1 VESTAVDRT
10 GLTPTNA
17 DRTSADPTGAE
28 RTGVVRVLLVDEH
41 ALFRE
46 GLGLALTGIDDIE
59 VAGEAVDGDDAA
71 VQSEL
76 LRPDVVVM
84 DVRMPEGS
92 GAGAIARIR
101 AAQPDVA
108 VLVLTGSAE
117 DDDLVDSL
125 RAGAT
130 GYLLKDASVD
140 EVAEAIRGVA
150 RGQGALSAMLT
161 AKVLERLGELL
172 RRVPDDDGGPRLTGR
187 ELDVLRLVVKG
198 LTNREIARDLFISQN
213 TVKNHVRNILEK
225 LHVRSRTE
233 AATLA
238 VRERLLD
245 AQ

>member
-1 VESTAVDRT
+1 VEPTALETTVEEPVTAR
-10 GLTPTNA
+10 A
-17 DRTSADPTGAE
+17 S
-28 RTGVVRVLLVDEH
+28 VRVLLVDEH

-46 GLGLALTGIDDIE
+46 GLGLALAGVDDIE

-71 VQSEL
+71 VQSHL

-101 AAQPDVA
+101 AAQPEVA
-108 VLVLTGSAE
+108 VLVLTGSPDE
-117 DDDLVDSL
+117 EDLVDSL

-130 GYLLKDASVD
+130 GYLLKDASVE
-140 EVAEAIRGVA
+140 EVAEAIRAVA
-150 RGQGALSAMLT
+150 RGHGSLSPTLT
-161 AKVLERLGELL
+161 AKVLDRLGELL
-172 RRVPDDDGGPRLTGR
+172 RRVPADEGPRLTVR

-198 LTNREIARDLFISQN
+198 RTNREIAGDLFISQN

>member
-1 VESTAVDRT
+1 VEPDAPAG
-10 GLTPTNA
+10 GLP
-17 DRTSADPTGAE
+17 
-28 RTGVVRVLLVDEH
+28 VRVLLVDEH

-46 GLGLALTGIDDIE
+46 GLGLALAGVDDIE

-71 VQSEL
+71 AQSLL

-101 AAQPDVA
+101 AAQPAVA
-108 VLVLTGSAE
+108 VLVLTGSP
-117 DDDLVDSL
+117 DDEDLVESL
-125 RAGAT
+125 RAGAS
-130 GYLLKDASVD
+130 GYLLKDASVE
-140 EVAEAIRGVA
+140 EVADAIRAVA
-150 RGQGALSAMLT
+150 RGHGALAPMLT
-161 AKVLERLGELL
+161 AKVLERFGELL
-172 RRVPDDDGGPRLTGR
+172 RRVPDDPGPRLTGR
-187 ELDVLRLVVKG
+187 EVDVLRLVVKG

-225 LHVRSRTE
+225 LHVRTRTE
-233 AATLA
+233 AATFA

>member
-1 VESTAVDRT
+1 VESTAI
-10 GLTPTNA
+10 
-17 DRTSADPTGAE
+17 DPTVVEPAPAE
-28 RTGVVRVLLVDEH
+28 PVAPTGVVRVLLVDEH

-46 GLGLALTGIDDIE
+46 GLGLALAGVDDIE

-101 AAQPDVA
+101 SAQPDVA
-108 VLVLTGSAE
+108 VLVLTGSAD

-130 GYLLKDASVD
+130 GYLLKDASVE

-172 RRVPDDDGGPRLTGR
+172 RRVPVDDGPRLTGR